1 MFHLVLSGDN
11 PLPID
16 VEKIVVDLSTMS
28 SDEENYAVG
37 GKAAIDEPLKKDNE
51 KPLSAKDLE
60 PFGNEETAEVKYR
73 TMKWW

>member
-1 MFHLVLSGDN
+1 
-11 PLPID
+11 
-16 VEKIVVDLSTMS
+16 MS
-28 SDEENYAVG
+28 SDEETYAVG
-37 GKAAIDEPLKKDNE
+37 GKTAIDEPLQKDNE

>member
-1 MFHLVLSGDN
+1 MEKVDRNS
-11 PLPID
+11 PI
-16 VEKIVVDLSTMS
+16 MS
-28 SDEENYAVG
+28 SDEETYAVE
-37 GKAAIDEPLKKDNE
+37 KAGLEEPLQKDTK